1 MGMSECGWVS
11 LGMLMAEDLPAL
23 TGALSLLTW
32 AAAQEV
38 PVVLCELSA
47 ELTLTSF
54 SSPLCWQQHDQL
66 HHCI

>member
-1 MGMSECGWVS
+1 MSECGWVS
-11 LGMLMAEDLPAL
+11 LGMLMAEDLLAL

-54 SSPLCWQQHDQL
+54 SFSSPLCWQQHNQL
-66 HHCI
+66 HHCV

>member
-11 LGMLMAEDLPAL
+11 LGMLMAEDLLAL

-38 PVVLCELSA
+38 PVVLCV
-47 ELTLTSF
+47 
-54 SSPLCWQQHDQL
+54 SSVQS
-66 HHCI
+66 